1 MCSEKD
7 VFEFIRRTQVV
18 SGVGLNAFW
27 ISSYV
32 WDVASL
38 IPAVAFTL
46 IVLAAM
52 DVETLM
58 DGEAATATVLL
69 FVLLTV
75 SAVCFKHFLISG
87 SRALRYS
94 PSRLN

>member
-1 MCSEKD
+1 M
-7 VFEFIRRTQVV
+7 

-38 IPAVAFTL
+38 IPVVAFTL
-46 IVLAAM
+46 IVLATM

-69 FVLLTV
+69 FLLLGV
-75 SAVCFKHFLISG
+75 SAVYFNRFLNRRVG
-87 SRALRYS
+87 SLAILCLD
-94 PSRLN
+94 RLN